1 MLIPRIET
9 EYLSGKKAL
18 VRLDLDVGSEDFRI
32 MASRETVEYLIS
44 SDAKIILM
52 GHMGRPQGKPV
63 SGLSLSLVARRLRRL
78 LAHEIDFV
86 HEVYG
91 FLAKE
96 KVNKL
101 ATGQILLLENLRF
114 DPQEEGNGDVFARE
128 LAALGDLYIN
138 EAFAVSHRVHASIVG
153 IPKYLPHVAGIRFA
167 KEVENLTKVIESPAR
182 PVVVLISGIKKDK
195 ISYIK
200 EFQTFADKIL
210 VGGRLPDYVPEEEKN
225 HDPKVLYANLNPD
238 KEDITVHS
246 IEAFEREI
254 SKAKTIVLAGPIG
267 KFEEPGHKLGTERI
281 FKAVAAS
288 SAFKVAGGGETH
300 KAISTFGLEKSFNW
314 ISVGGGA
321 ALEFLAKGTLP
332 GIEALIH

>member
-9 EYLSGKKAL
+9 EELAGKKAL

-32 MASRETVEYLIS
+32 IASRETVEYLIS
-44 SDAKIILM
+44 SDAKVILM
-52 GHMGRPQGKPV
+52 GHMGRPQGKHV
-63 SGLSLSLVARRLRRL
+63 SGLSLSSVARRLRML
-78 LAHEIDFV
+78 LAHEVDFV

-96 KVNKL
+96 RVDKL
-101 ATGQILLLENLRF
+101 VSGQILLLENLRF
-114 DPQEEGNGDVFARE
+114 DPQEEGNGDVFARD
-128 LAALGDLYIN
+128 LATLGDIYIN
-138 EAFAVSHRVHASIVG
+138 EAFAVSHRSHASIVG
-153 IPKYLPHVAGIRFA
+153 IPNYLPHVAGIRFA
-167 KEVENLTKVIESPAR
+167 KEVENLSKIIESPAR
-182 PVVVLISGIKKDK
+182 PVVVLISGLKKDK

-210 VGGRLPDYVPEEEKN
+210 VGGRLPDYVPEEERN

-246 IEAFEREI
+246 IETFEAEI
-254 SKAKTIVLAGPIG
+254 AKAKTIVLAGPIG
-267 KFEEPGHKLGTERI
+267 KFEDPGHRLGTERV
-281 FKAVAAS
+281 FRAVAGA

-300 KAISTFGLEKSFNW
+300 NAIKTFGLEKNFNW

-321 ALEFLAKGTLP
+321 SLEFLAKGTLP